1 MSNQLQAT
9 GAVKVRS
16 LTGVLVGTSG
26 VVTSLNIDGSL
37 GIPQL
42 DVNGKILVSQLPN
55 SVMEYKGTWDA
66 STNTPTLVN
75 GTGNQGD
82 VYLCNVAGTVNFG
95 AGAIA
100 FFVGDQVIYSGSI
113 WQRASGATGTV
124 TSVAVTE
131 TGDSLNITGSP
142 ITTSGT
148 INIGFNGTNLQYIN
162 GAGNL
167 TTFPILTGYV
177 PYTGATQDVDLG
189 AFSLNGKSLHIKGTA
204 GNGHL
209 GLKHQSAS
217 PTGSANESLI
227 FADVNGDLGWQNG
240 NLYLNKFI
248 TSANTANR
256 SYTFPNATGT
266 VALTSDFSG
275 YVPYTGAT
283 TDLNL
288 GVHLLRFT
296 TEASDNASIGTTVS
310 GSSSYFDF
318 NLSDD
323 NNQEEWRFRFTP
335 SGGSVYDAVRIRPVS
350 ATKSDLLVSGD
361 IGASNFSGSSGG
373 TNTGDVTIGT
383 ANGLSLASQVLSLAA
398 ASASV
403 TGALTSSDWSSF
415 NSKVSSQWT
424 TSGSDIFYNTGNVS
438 VNTTTSGTGRF
449 FVAADT
455 DSGITIRNTG
465 TADRFQLFVGST
477 GGATYTADNAIIKGT
492 NTAIDFYNGSTATKK
507 VTIPNSGN
515 YLEVYGDAYVQSYV
529 KIGNGS
535 GNYTALTTIASG
547 TKIVTFPNATGTVAL
562 TSDIPSLTGY
572 VPYTGATTNLD
583 MGANGLYANN
593 LTIRKIST
601 SATIDFPNTGTM
613 NDPAYIKHT
622 ESPDNT
628 AVMSFSVGDND
639 ATNDYFVFGNTS
651 SGFVERFKIT
661 ATGVVTIGTWN
672 GSAIADAYISSAATW
687 NAKQSA
693 ITLTTTGSS
702 GASTFVSNT
711 LNIPTYTLSGLG
723 GISGSGNTSYV
734 PKFSSSSAITDSS
747 IYNGASGFVSIGNT
761 NTSSYNL
768 DVTGSGR
775 VTTTLNVGTTAYIT
789 NDIFIGDTTSGS
801 GRFFITDSSN
811 QGITLRRTGATG
823 DRFKLFV
830 GNGTTYTQDNAIIL
844 GTNTDIDFY
853 TGSSPVKRL
862 NISNAGVTTI
872 KGDAGSLIQQA
883 VTTNSELYFQLWN
896 SAGSRRCYIGYGATP
911 TTNLDFWNTENGDL
925 KFGTNNSL
933 KMTITSGGNVGIG
946 RTSAFNPNNYDS
958 NRRFLSIQATTGGV
972 DRGAYLELIGTA
984 GGSPDYWLGRI
995 AFASTTTTS
1004 NNHAEINCL
1013 TDSGGSYSGS
1023 LIFST
1028 TANASTTGVQERL
1041 RIRSNGKV
1049 TIPSGAYGTS
1059 YYTMNYTSANAGSRE
1074 WAIGSDTAGWGSF
1087 SIGQATTQGG
1097 STFSD
1102 KIVISSA
1109 GAVSIPATSP
1119 STETLTVSSAAGS
1132 WAIVAN
1138 GSTTTGSSFGLV
1150 VPAGTNSSDSSMIV
1164 RNTSG
1169 TNYLRVRGDGNI
1181 FLSSVVYNSTSD
1193 GTPRTVYIGAS
1204 SYLSGISSI
1213 RASKKN
1219 IENVSNVDWLYQLNP
1234 VTFNYRKRDE
1244 EDNYTEET
1252 YEDLNYGLIA
1262 EDAQPIADFLI
1273 NYDERNN
1280 EKKMI
1285 GIEYSRLITPMLKAI
1300 QEQQAMITSLQEQ
1313 INELK
1318 NK

>member
-26 VVTSLNIDGSL
+26 VVSSLNIDGSL

-177 PYTGATQDVDLG
+177 PYTGAT
-189 AFSLNGKSLHIKGTA
+189 
-204 GNGHL
+204 
-209 GLKHQSAS
+209 
-217 PTGSANESLI
+217 
-227 FADVNGDLGWQNG
+227 
-240 NLYLNKFI
+240 
-248 TSANTANR
+248 
-256 SYTFPNATGT
+256 
-266 VALTSDFSG
+266 
-275 YVPYTGAT
+275 

-288 GVHLLRFT
+288 GANLLKFT

-361 IGASNFSGSSGG
+361 IGASNFSGASGG
-373 TNTGDVTIGT
+373 TNTGDVTLGT

-403 TGALTSSDWSSF
+403 TGALTSTDWSSF

-424 TSGSDIFYNTGNVS
+424 TSGSDIFYNTGNVC
-438 VNTTTSGTGRF
+438 VNTTTSGVGRF
-449 FVAADT
+449 FVAADN

-613 NDPAYIKHT
+613 NDPAFIKHT

-639 ATNDYFVFGNTS
+639 ATNDYFVFGNAS

-672 GSAIADAYISSAATW
+672 GTAIADAYISSAATW

-702 GASTFVSNT
+702 GAATFVSNT

-775 VTTTLNVGTTAYIT
+775 VTTTLNVGTTAYVNT
-789 NDIFIGDTTSGS
+789 DLYVGDTTSGG
-801 GRFFITDSSN
+801 GRFFVTDASN
-811 QGITLRRTGATG
+811 QGIVIRRLGSA
-823 DRFKLFV
+823 DRFKMFV

-853 TGSSPVKRL
+853 TGSSPVRTMTI
-862 NISNAGVTTI
+862 NNSNKVGIGNPSVIEGVLTIFGTSAQLPSSGTT
-872 KGDAGSLIQQA
+872 ANSLLQLVGSLG
-883 VTTNSELYFQLWN
+883 SQLN
-896 SAGSRRCYIGYGATP
+896 MGCNTVAGDYGAYIQASDN
-911 TTNLDFWNTENGDL
+911 NLAVPYNLNL
-925 KFGTNNSL
+925 QPN
-933 KMTITSGGNVGIG
+933 GGNVGIG
-946 RTSAFNPNNYDS
+946 TITP
-958 NRRFLSIQATTGGV
+958 
-972 DRGAYLELIGTA
+972 DRLLTIYANT
-984 GGSPDYWLGRI
+984 
-995 AFASTTTTS
+995 STTTAIQKVQNAGTGDAVTEYRVTGTSWYVGIDNSDGDSFKIGQDPLGTTDRFVIKDGGNVGIGTSSPTYALQVVGDDRPIIMQAKNVNASLVIAYYNSVSTLRAYLGFGGASSTLFEVS
-1004 NNHAEINCL
+1004 NNENGAISFRANGAERMRISSTGNVGIGTTSPSYL
-1013 TDSGGSYSGS
+1013 LHIPQGNSLFLGNLFISGTANNPILSSGATGGSMYIQSGGAGEGKIYLQG
-1023 LIFST
+1023 
-1028 TANASTTGVQERL
+1028 AAAGG
-1041 RIRSNGKV
+1041 NGY
-1049 TIPSGAYGTS
+1049 IEMY
-1059 YYTMNYTSANAGSRE
+1059 
-1074 WAIGSDTAGWGSF
+1074 
-1087 SIGQATTQGG
+1087 TQGNLRF
-1097 STFSD
+1097 TL
-1102 KIVISSA
+1102 SSA
-1109 GAVSIPATSP
+1109 GNLGLSRSPTSNTLEVNGDASK
-1119 STETLTVSSAAGS
+1119 STAGS
-1132 WAIVAN
+1132 WAANSDINIKTDINTIDGALDRINKVRLVSFKYKDAYKEGNRGIKDKYYHNVIAQEFQEIYPDYVYDSGDVFEEHKVLQVDTNPMYVDSVA
-1138 GSTTTGSSFGLV
+1138 
-1150 VPAGTNSSDSSMIV
+1150 
-1164 RNTSG
+1164 
-1169 TNYLRVRGDGNI
+1169 
-1181 FLSSVVYNSTSD
+1181 
-1193 GTPRTVYIGAS
+1193 
-1204 SYLSGISSI
+1204 
-1213 RASKKN
+1213 
-1219 IENVSNVDWLYQLNP
+1219 
-1234 VTFNYRKRDE
+1234 
-1244 EDNYTEET
+1244 
-1252 YEDLNYGLIA
+1252 
-1262 EDAQPIADFLI
+1262 
-1273 NYDERNN
+1273 
-1280 EKKMI
+1280 
-1285 GIEYSRLITPMLKAI
+1285 AI
-1300 QEQQAMITSLQEQ
+1300 QELSKMVIELQERIKQ
-1313 INELK
+1313 LE